1 MIVVPMAEEW
11 ETKVKRSDPESEC
24 RGWQGSGGNKN
35 KCCNC
40 EVRAKL
46 SHDPAPA
53 KSLQQKRTPPSAS
66 SKARHLKPA
75 NRDFVTG
82 LKQELRCAKT
92 RAPMSALGQ
101 KRTHATAA
109 IGRLIL
115 CKIQSRGGSTH
126 QLPYRSGQRQRRL
139 LSLLRLDST
148 AR

>member
-82 LKQELRCAKT
+82 LKQELRCPLWVKSGLMQ
-92 RAPMSALGQ
+92 PQQLG
-101 KRTHATAA
+101 A
-109 IGRLIL
+109 
-115 CKIQSRGGSTH
+115 
-126 QLPYRSGQRQRRL
+126 
-139 LSLLRLDST
+139 
-148 AR
+148 